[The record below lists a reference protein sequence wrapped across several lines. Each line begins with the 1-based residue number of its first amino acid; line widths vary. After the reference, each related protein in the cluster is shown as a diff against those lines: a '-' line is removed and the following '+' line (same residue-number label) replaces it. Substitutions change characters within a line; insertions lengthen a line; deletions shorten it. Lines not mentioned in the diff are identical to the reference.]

1 MEVMSHPDFLTWFQ
15 LAASLLTVTF
25 TALISLF
32 LWRYTHRKDKLDLL
46 VSRWN
51 KQQEFNFHILN
62 SDNAIVDFEKLV
74 YGSERKVDVKEAKRY
89 TYLFVILNFIQ
100 TNWLAMKLGILT
112 KKEYKEQAIP
122 TLSLVARNKEVIV
135 YLLNERG
142 YSKEFMREIELLL
155 KEATPPKPPKALKDF
170 DS

>member
-1 MEVMSHPDFLTWFQ
+1 MPS
-15 LAASLLTVTF
+15 
-25 TALISLF
+25 
-32 LWRYTHRKDKLDLL
+32 
-46 VSRWN
+46 
-51 KQQEFNFHILN
+51 FN
-62 SDNAIVDFEKLV
+62 
-74 YGSERKVDVKEAKRY
+74 
-89 TYLFVILNFIQ
+89 LNFSSFAITQ
-100 TNWLAMKLGILT
+100 RTSS